1 VLYVHIKREGVERFI
16 PSFLLKV
23 DIFYLIFPIILLI
36 STVKIEAIRWL
47 SRRIAVSAGKSLKQK
62 LRCLMHSFTV
72 QNPSVV
78 FPEAMLVI
86 SQKDVGLFEIGYTL
100 FVCSLYPFSG

>member
-1 VLYVHIKREGVERFI
+1 
-16 PSFLLKV
+16 
-23 DIFYLIFPIILLI
+23 
-36 STVKIEAIRWL
+36 
-47 SRRIAVSAGKSLKQK
+47 
-62 LRCLMHSFTV
+62 MHSFTV

-100 FVCSLYPFSG
+100 FVCSLYPFYG